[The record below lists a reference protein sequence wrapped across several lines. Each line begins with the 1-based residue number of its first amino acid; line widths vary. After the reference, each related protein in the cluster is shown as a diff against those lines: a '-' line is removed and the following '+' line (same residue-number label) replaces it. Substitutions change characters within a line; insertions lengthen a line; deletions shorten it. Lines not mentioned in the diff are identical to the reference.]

1 MVTTIASQISKQS
14 QSGPRPM
21 LARDADSMYW
31 MSRYVERVEHIARML
46 QVNAS
51 LLTDVADLGPIL
63 LQRQW
68 GSILRVMHVEDPPAG
83 KDSIG
88 RRIAQYM
95 MFGHNNPNSILT
107 CLTHARENA
116 RAIRENISTEMWES
130 INTLYWSI
138 SADDAPARFEDAPD
152 DMYNQL
158 TAGSMLFQGLTDQT
172 LAHDQGWLFTLLG
185 KFVER
190 VDVTC
195 RLLETKWDILGPSE
209 TGLETPIRN
218 IHWMAVLRSC
228 CSLETYRRRNMAD
241 MDPVRIAAFL
251 ILETNFP
258 RSIRFSV
265 GKAHEAMTRIRAE
278 INPRSIDA
286 AERILGRLHAQLNY
300 MEMPDILT
308 EGLAIFLQRI
318 QEQVGLAVLA
328 VQKAYF
334 LH

>member
-1 MVTTIASQISKQS
+1 
-14 QSGPRPM
+14 
-21 LARDADSMYW
+21 MYW
-31 MSRYVERVEHIARML
+31 MSRYVERTEHIARML

-68 GSILRVMHVEDPPAG
+68 GSVLHVMHVKDPPPG
-83 KDSIG
+83 KESIG
-88 RRIAQYM
+88 RRIAQFM
-95 MFGHNNPNSILT
+95 MFGADNPNSVLN

-130 INTLYWSI
+130 LNTLYWSI
-138 SADDAPARFEDAPD
+138 RADDAPARFEDAPD

-158 TAGSMLFQGLTDQT
+158 MIGSMLFQGLTDQT

-195 RLLETKWDILGPSE
+195 RLLETKWEILGPSE
-209 TGLETPIRN
+209 TALDTPIRN

-241 MDPVRIAAFL
+241 MDPIGIAAFL
-251 ILETNFP
+251 ILEPIFP

-265 GKAHEAMTRIRAE
+265 GKAHEAMARIRAE
-278 INPRSIDA
+278 INPRAIDT
-286 AERILGRLHAQLNY
+286 AERILGRLHAQLDY
-300 MEMPDILT
+300 IEMPEILN
-308 EGLAIFLQRI
+308 EGLAPFLQKI
-318 QEQVGLAVLA
+318 QEQVGQAVLA